1 MGRSNTRIY
10 HFPRLQMPPATFNRK
25 RADAQTYES
34 TLYLC
39 IYYAATLVNV
49 FKLPQGSVLEFI
61 CHFSNFTHLKRLNYT
76 SEN

>member
-1 MGRSNTRIY
+1 MGRFNTSIY
-10 HFPRLQMPPATFNRK
+10 HIPCLQLLLGTFNRK

-39 IYYAATLVNV
+39 IYYAGTLVNV
-49 FKLPQGSVLEFI
+49 FTLTQGSVLEFLS
-61 CHFSNFTHLKRLNYT
+61 HFSNFTHLKRLNYT